1 MFSEK
6 TIRRALLLATW
17 LVLAMPAVAR
27 AASYTFNVD
36 ARQGWQTTSLFVRQS
51 QKLTFSAE
59 GAWSV
64 DYRNFPFV
72 GPNGYPLAVDRSIY
86 QGCKLVRNLTYGIWA
101 YAIGP
106 LSFRIHDGDACL
118 GDNAGSVKVT
128 VTETRPSVAQNVSN
142 NGTKKEILTNADMIE
157 LTKLGLSEAT
167 IIEKIRHSQH
177 RFDTSVD
184 ALRQLKEAQVSD
196 AVIREMIS
204 SQVPVNRQL
213 VCVNYCGPHDDPLET
228 VQITVTSFT
237 FDTAQHQTLMRL
249 SLDPQSSSSNCSF
262 SDGLSFQDETGKTYQ
277 PGGQLK
283 DGGSFSLVKG
293 QQQRLGAIYA
303 FIPSAGSTYTL
314 RPGRIFCI
322 GGSLGTYGDAQ
333 FTF

>member
-1 MFSEK
+1 MPLPQVHVRLLAAMMFSAVQSLFSASHAEDLQMQQAALSMITKTANEICQSAPLETTSQGVGLSGSAAAKLSGLIGHVADLGITGAGEYQTSRSMGVLQKDLVTAIRSGNDCKLEVFRTLEK
-6 TIRRALLLATW
+6 KLLSGTSAPQSTNSPSP
-17 LVLAMPAVAR
+17 PAVA
-27 AASYTFNVD
+27 A
-36 ARQGWQTTSLFVRQS
+36 GPKPQT
-51 QKLTFSAE
+51 
-59 GAWSV
+59 
-64 DYRNFPFV
+64 
-72 GPNGYPLAVDRSIY
+72 
-86 QGCKLVRNLTYGIWA
+86 
-101 YAIGP
+101 
-106 LSFRIHDGDACL
+106 
-118 GDNAGSVKVT
+118 
-128 VTETRPSVAQNVSN
+128 
-142 NGTKKEILTNADMIE
+142 
-157 LTKLGLSEAT
+157 AT
-167 IIEKIRHSQH
+167 P
-177 RFDTSVD
+177 VP
-184 ALRQLKEAQVSD
+184 
-196 AVIREMIS
+196 M
-204 SQVPVNRQL
+204 PVNRQL
-213 VCVNYCGPHDDPLET
+213 ACVNYCGPHDDPLET